1 MKRTLFAA
9 TLALL
14 LWGAPA
20 LAGPQ
25 SDFDSDGVWDNS
37 DNCSEA
43 ANPTQDDGDADDC
56 GNICDADYDQSGLVD
71 FGDFGAFGN
80 VFGTTGNTLQQHAE
94 PISAVGPRVVDFSD
108 FGVFGNIF
116 NLAPGPSGTT
126 GSTVAC
132 P

>member
-1 MKRTLFAA
+1 MKRTLFVA
-9 TLALL
+9 TLVLL

-25 SDFDSDGVWDNS
+25 SDFDSDGVFDNA

-43 ANPTQDDGDADDC
+43 ANPAQDDGDADDC

-71 FGDFGAFGN
+71 FGDFGVFANAFGA
-80 VFGTTGNTLQQHAE
+80 TGNTLQQHVE
-94 PISAVGPRVVDFSD
+94 PISPVGPRVVDFGD
-108 FGVFGNIF
+108 FGVFANVF